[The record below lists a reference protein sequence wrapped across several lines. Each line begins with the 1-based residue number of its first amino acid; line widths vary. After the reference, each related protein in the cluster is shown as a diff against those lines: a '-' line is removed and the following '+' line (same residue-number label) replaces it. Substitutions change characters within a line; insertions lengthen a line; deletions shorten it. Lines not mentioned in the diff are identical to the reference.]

1 MRNITL
7 FLLTCLGAMTGCE
20 EANDWENTE
29 NSEPILVVEALLTN
43 ENIRHKVRLSETYQ
57 NLDGSPLPVSNAI
70 VAINDGEQTMF
81 LREDPGN
88 PGDYLTDTVRA
99 LFGKKYTLFVRYK
112 RTDYYAQATAAFGS
126 PLDPLAIEETEDGQR
141 QFVYTDS
148 ESPSMTEVIVR
159 WTEPAENDAELR
171 KERTA
176 FFYTLDVIDVN
187 RIFAPNKEP
196 LVFTQG
202 ATLIRRKYSLTKS
215 HQEFLRSYLSEVD
228 WRGGI
233 FDVAQGNVLTNITNG
248 ALGYFSVSMIESDT
262 SIVN

>member
-1 MRNITL
+1 MKNTVL
-7 FLLTCLGAMTGCE
+7 FILTCFGLMTGCE
-20 EANDWENTE
+20 EANDWENSR
-29 NSEPILVVEALLTN
+29 NSEPTLVVEALLTN

-57 NLDGSPLPVSNAI
+57 SLDGSPLPVSDAI

-81 LREDPGN
+81 LRQDPSH

-99 LFGKKYTLFVRYK
+99 LFGKKYTLFVRHN

-126 PLDPLAIEETEDGQR
+126 PLDPLTIEETADGQR
-141 QFVYTDS
+141 KFVYTES

-159 WTEPAENDAELR
+159 WAEPSGNNVEVQ
-171 KERTA
+171 KETIA

-196 LVFTQG
+196 FIFAPE
-202 ATLIRRKYSLTKS
+202 ATLIRRKYSLTKD

-233 FDVAQGNVLTNITNG
+233 FDVAPGNVVTNMTNG

-262 SIVN
+262 TIFN